1 MIMFRDL
8 NWLPFTK
15 IIQYHAC
22 VMMYKAL
29 NDLAPEYISSQFS
42 KTFETHSRHLRS
54 VDNELLRVPY
64 SRTCYFEK
72 SFTVDGAKQWNNLPV
87 NLRTLPNLNSFKIS
101 LKSYLQN
108 I

>member
-1 MIMFRDL
+1 MFQLQMHNRVQIM
-8 NWLPFTK
+8 
-15 IIQYHAC
+15 A
-22 VMMYKAL
+22 
-29 NDLAPEYISSQFS
+29 
-42 KTFETHSRHLRS
+42 
-54 VDNELLRVPY
+54 LLRVPY

-87 NLRTLPNLNSFKIS
+87 NLRKLPNLNSFKIS